1 MENQMVLTKEQY
13 DLLSWMKNAK
23 GVYITDD
30 TTPTSILRTVMWADR
45 NKFIALEK
53 LEDTKE
59 VYRLTE
65 LGFEAV
71 LMHELKE
78 ATGELVSDEGDE
90 VSLYPMLFVNINNG
104 SVVLAINNTSGT
116 IVEEAQNVA
125 EGEYALPL
133 GTFQTCFIPFYIDK
147 EWQPINEVVIKV

>member
-13 DLLSWMKNAK
+13 GLLSWMKSAK
-23 GVYITDD
+23 GIYITDD
-30 TTPTSILRTVMWADR
+30 ATPTSILRTIMWADR

-53 LEDTKE
+53 LGETKE

-65 LGFEAV
+65 LGHEV
-71 LMHELKE
+71 ILMHELKE
-78 ATGELVSDEGDE
+78 ATGELVSDEGDD
-90 VSLYPMLFVNINNG
+90 VPFYPMLFVNINNG

-116 IVEEAQNVA
+116 IVEEAKNVA